1 MGLGVN
7 VAALALSVA
16 SQGHR
21 PDVNAMG
28 VAFIAAAL
36 LVRAAGW
43 MFTELHPNDGWQV
56 SNRPDPRRGAV
67 EGGAAR

>member
-1 MGLGVN
+1 
-7 VAALALSVA
+7 
-16 SQGHR
+16 
-21 PDVNAMG
+21 MG